1 MRYGEAGCSE
11 IEVGIEF
18 ENGAAEQH
26 GADMHQQEK
35 RQIAARDCLNPGHR
49 TTALLPVAQHKP
61 DTAGD
66 LDYHAEQQ
74 CNLND
79 TVPIDGAGRVHE
91 RNVRRDARQRRK
103 MVCNVQTRKRT
114 E

>member
-1 MRYGEAGCSE
+1 MREDCQHAQEIVRRKKELKRRYGEAGCSE

-35 RQIAARDCLNPGHR
+35 RQIAARDCLNPGRR

-61 DTAGD
+61 DTLAIWITT
-66 LDYHAEQQ
+66 LSNSAISTT
-74 CNLND
+74 L
-79 TVPIDGAGRVHE
+79 
-91 RNVRRDARQRRK
+91 RR
-103 MVCNVQTRKRT
+103 
-114 E
+114 